1 VIRADGPA
9 ELARA
14 VDRARRIQV
23 RAGMP
28 ADAPLVVERFVAGPE
43 VAVDGLVWDD
53 GLEVLAVFDK
63 PEPLDGPYFEETIF
77 TTPSRHPVDTLEE
90 IEAATAR
97 AVSALG
103 LTHGPV
109 HAELRLGPDGP
120 VVIEIAART
129 IGGLCGRALRFGLM
143 ETPLEVL
150 VLRQALGMR
159 KRGFHREPEASG
171 VLMVPIPRSG
181 TLRSVSGE
189 EDARSIPGVTDIEWT
204 MSPGSQ
210 VEAMPDGGRY
220 LGFVF
225 ARAAEPA
232 AVETA
237 LRAAQA
243 ALTVYIA

>member
-1 VIRADGPA
+1 
-9 ELARA
+9 
-14 VDRARRIQV
+14 
-23 RAGMP
+23 
-28 ADAPLVVERFVAGPE
+28 
-43 VAVDGLVWDD
+43 
-53 GLEVLAVFDK
+53 
-63 PEPLDGPYFEETIF
+63 
-77 TTPSRHPVDTLEE
+77 
-90 IEAATAR
+90 
-97 AVSALG
+97 
-103 LTHGPV
+103 
-109 HAELRLGPDGP
+109 
-120 VVIEIAART
+120 
-129 IGGLCGRALRFGLM
+129 
-143 ETPLEVL
+143 
-150 VLRQALGMR
+150 MR